1 MKERQLEAD
10 GKVKFE
16 YNEKGE
22 PLRPKYELITSHT
35 ARRSCITN
43 LYLQGRFTNQQI
55 MSISGHKDEKTF
67 KGYIVC
73 SGVAIAERIVEINKG
88 SSNEGLFL

>member
-1 MKERQLEAD
+1 
-10 GKVKFE
+10 
-16 YNEKGE
+16 
-22 PLRPKYELITSHT
+22 
-35 ARRSCITN
+35 
-43 LYLQGRFTNQQI
+43 

-88 SSNEGLFL
+88 SSNEELFL